1 MGRKRIT
8 LAEKEELFCQYFAE
22 SCSPREAAAKAGYS
36 FPEKTAIKL
45 LSQERIQNEIQLL
58 FRQNARSCLKEQ
70 AISGL
75 KRIAFGSVAD
85 AVALMFTDSE
95 MSPKALEEMDLFCV
109 SEIKKPRADA
119 LEIKFFSRLDA
130 LEKLIELADSADTDS
145 SIPFYKAIE
154 QGAMA
159 IKKAGADFGEE

>member
-1 MGRKRIT
+1 MGRKKIT
-8 LAEKEELFCQYFAE
+8 LTEKEEIFCQYFAE

-45 LSQERIQNEIQLL
+45 LSQERIQNEIQSL
-58 FRQNARSCLKEQ
+58 FSQNAKSCLKEQ

-85 AVALMFTDSE
+85 AVALMFTDGELTS
-95 MSPKALEEMDLFCV
+95 KTLEEMDLFCV

-119 LEIKFFSRLDA
+119 LEIKFFNRLDA
-130 LEKLIELADSADTDS
+130 LEKLIELAESTDTDS

-159 IKKAGADFGEE
+159 INKAGAYIGEE